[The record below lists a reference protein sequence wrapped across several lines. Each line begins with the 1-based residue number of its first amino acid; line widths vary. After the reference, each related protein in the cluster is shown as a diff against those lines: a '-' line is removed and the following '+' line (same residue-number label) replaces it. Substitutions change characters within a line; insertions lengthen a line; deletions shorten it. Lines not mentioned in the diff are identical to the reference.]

1 MKTYTVEKTI
11 YLGEVW
17 NAKIK
22 ANSFEEAEELVIN
35 GLGDWEFTCY
45 LDKDEEIT
53 NVEELEV
60 NTKEREVD
68 NNGNTH
74 TN

>member
-17 NAKIK
+17 NAKIE

-35 GLGDWEFTCY
+35 GLGDWQFTCH

-53 NVEELEV
+53 NVEELEI
-60 NTKEREVD
+60 NTKEREKH
-68 NNGNTH
+68 NGN
-74 TN
+74 NSKK